1 VSATRL
7 EPVDDEPEV
16 EIGAPLPATAYTVL
30 GVLSVLDE
38 ELSAAEIKVRCD
50 YTLRWFYWSPAISHI
65 RRELRRLRDLGL
77 VTEREVTIGKV
88 RRSTLYQATDRG
100 EEVLRQW
107 VSSPSV
113 DEPVMLKN
121 PALLRIYLGRFTDP
135 YKLVKVLD
143 DRLEQLE
150 EQIKDLVWGKRRS
163 HELGLDEEER
173 IQYGNAIGDYLLR
186 AAHFEYGNVRQLR
199 DRIADHDPD
208 HPELKV
214 TRPKGSLRRRLRQH
228 DEQPEDLPDQ

>member
-1 VSATRL
+1 M
-7 EPVDDEPEV
+7 DDEPEA

-65 RRELRRLRDLGL
+65 RRELRRLGDLGL
-77 VTEREVTIGKV
+77 VTEREVTIGRV
-88 RRSTLYQATDRG
+88 RRSTLYQTTERG

-107 VSSPSV
+107 VSSPPV

-121 PALLRIYLGRFTDP
+121 PALLRVYLGRFTEP
-135 YKLVKVLD
+135 YELVKVLD

-173 IQYGNAIGDYLLR
+173 VQYGSALGDYLLR

-199 DRIADHDPD
+199 DRIADYDPD

-214 TRPKGSLRRRLRQH
+214 TRPKGLLRRRLRQQ
-228 DEQPEDLPDQ
+228 DAPPEDLPDQ